1 MTMVIRVCQIVVLA
15 VLFGLPISA
24 WCGER
29 IEFKGPQELEAI
41 FEKANYTHETW
52 NAGLREVPRYYVS
65 HMPER
70 WRKKYADE
78 VPVKTKKRIFFRVIA
93 PLVLRSNELIL
104 VDRKRLKTLMGA
116 SEKWDVIC
124 SEDRAWLVD
133 LAFRY
138 ELIDDPSDV
147 LSREILDE
155 LQMRV
160 DMVPLSLA
168 LSQGAEESGWGTSRF
183 ADVGNAF
190 FGEWAWGE
198 GIKPKKQRSGKGDY
212 RIKAFEEPLDSIGS
226 YINNLNTHP
235 AYADMRK
242 KRAELRRQGKPVT
255 GWILAET
262 LTKYSERGPAYVE
275 SLKAI
280 MRVNHLVEKDKAVL
294 RDMKPVEL
302 VPVGWGAE

>member
-1 MTMVIRVCQIVVLA
+1 MNRRIRVSQIFVLA
-15 VLFGLPISA
+15 ILFGLPIAA
-24 WCGER
+24 WGQER
-29 IEFKGPQELEAI
+29 IEFKGPEDLEAI
-41 FEKANYTHETW
+41 FEKMNYTHEAW
-52 NAGLREVPRYYVS
+52 NTGLREVPRYYVS
-65 HMPER
+65 HVPER

-104 VDRKRLKTLMGA
+104 MDRKRLESIMA
-116 SEKWDVIC
+116 ISEKWDAIH
-124 SEDRAWLVD
+124 SEERAWLVD
-133 LAFRY
+133 LALRY

-147 LSREILDE
+147 LGKEMLDE

-262 LTKYSERGPAYVE
+262 LTKYSERGPAYVD

-280 MRVNHLVEKDKAVL
+280 MRVNHLIEKDEAVL
-294 RDMKPVEL
+294 RNMKPVEL

>member
-1 MTMVIRVCQIVVLA
+1 MRTKLGLIFIFAIV
-15 VLFGLPISA
+15 FGLPIAA

-29 IEFKGPQELEAI
+29 IEFEGPQELEAI

-52 NAGLREVPRYYVS
+52 KAGLREVPRYYVS

-70 WRKKYADE
+70 WRKKYADD

-104 VDRKRLKTLMGA
+104 LDRKRLNALMDT
-116 SEKWDVIC
+116 SEKSDTLG
-124 SEDRAWLVD
+124 SEDRAWLMD
-133 LAFRY
+133 LALRY
-138 ELIDDPSDV
+138 ELIDGLSDK
-147 LSREILDE
+147 LSTEIMSE
-155 LQMRV
+155 LQRRV
-160 DMVPLSLA
+160 DIVPLSLA

-183 ADVGNAF
+183 ADLGNAF
-190 FGEWAWGE
+190 FGEWSWDE

-235 AYADMRK
+235 AYAEMRK

-262 LTKYSERGPAYVE
+262 LTKYSERGPAYVK

-280 MRVNHLVEKDKAVL
+280 MRVNHLVDKDKAVL